1 MKEYDREVQRATEH
15 AEKLAKA
22 EAELAAKQGEL
33 KAKKAS
39 VP

>member
-15 AEKLAKA
+15 AAKLAQT
-22 EAELAAKQGEL
+22 EAELAQKQEAL
-33 KAKKAS
+33 NAKKAS

>member
-22 EAELAAKQGEL
+22 ETELAEKQEAL
-33 KAKKAS
+33 KAKRAS